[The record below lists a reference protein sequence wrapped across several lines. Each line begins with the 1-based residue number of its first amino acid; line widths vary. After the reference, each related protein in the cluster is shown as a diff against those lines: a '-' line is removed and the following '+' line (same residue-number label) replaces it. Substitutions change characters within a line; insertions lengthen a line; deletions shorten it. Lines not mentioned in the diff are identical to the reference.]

1 MSLDAGCARR
11 RSASSGDKRSRA
23 GIGIVGILLLLPPIL
38 AAGAFANPGDL
49 ISIDVQKA
57 EIGTVLR
64 TISDFSGKNIVAGP
78 EVNGEVSVRLADV
91 PWQSAL
97 DVVLRANGYGWKEE
111 SEGIIRVSTIKSLQN
126 EDVEKEAAERK
137 REELLPLVTKIY
149 PVNFAKADELKEAV
163 ETILSKRGEVHV
175 DARTN
180 SVLIKDIPQLVEIA
194 SKLIVELDQETR
206 QVEIVAKLVDMDAK
220 VSRELGIEWLAS
232 GLNNPGVDAT
242 AEAGVIAPL
251 ATPIGQFSVGTV
263 GPGGALDATLSALA
277 TENKAKIIS
286 NPRITTLDNQEA
298 WILVGKKIPL
308 IVSDPSGNPITEL
321 TTIGIQMTVT
331 PHVHKNGNV
340 TLDLHPEVS
349 DLSSQATVQ
358 GGIIIVTSE
367 ASTRVMVENGS
378 TAVIGGLIRSNKSQA
393 GLGVPFLR
401 DIPLLGRFF
410 SSSSDV
416 DEQRELLIFV
426 TPTIVQPEDLA
437 RAARTLSEEGV
448 R

>member
-1 MSLDAGCARR
+1 MSFHACCARKRIASAGWR
-11 RSASSGDKRSRA
+11 RFWA
-23 GIGIVGILLLLPPIL
+23 GIGVGVALLLASPVFVGD
-38 AAGAFANPGDL
+38 ASANPADL
-49 ISIDVQKA
+49 ISVDVQKA

-78 EVNGEVSVRLADV
+78 EVKGEVSIRLQDV
-91 PWQSAL
+91 PWQDAL
-97 DVVLRANGYGWKEE
+97 DVVLRANGYGWKEDTQ
-111 SEGIIRVSTIKSLQN
+111 GIIRVSTIKNLQN

-137 REELLPLVTKIY
+137 REELLPLETKIY
-149 PVNFAKADELKEAV
+149 PVNFAKADELEDAV
-163 ETILSKRGEVHV
+163 TTILSKRGEAHV
-175 DARTN
+175 DTRTN
-180 SVLIKDIPQLVEIA
+180 SILVKDIGTNLGRVGE
-194 SKLIVELDQETR
+194 LIVELDQETR

-232 GLNNPGVDAT
+232 GLNNPSVDAT
-242 AEAGVIAPL
+242 GEAGVSSPI
-251 ATPIGQFSVGTV
+251 ATPIGQFTVGTV
-263 GPGGALDATLSALA
+263 GPGGTVDATLSALA
-277 TENKAKIIS
+277 AQNKARIIS

-331 PHVHKNGNV
+331 PHVHSNDNV

-367 ASTRVMVENGS
+367 ASTRVMVESGH
-378 TAVIGGLIRSNKSQA
+378 TAVIGGLIRSNNSEA
-393 GLGVPFLR
+393 SLGVPFLK
-401 DIPLLGRFF
+401 DIPLIGHFF
-410 SSSSDV
+410 SSSSNV
-416 DEQRELLIFV
+416 EEQRELLIFV
-426 TPTIVQPEDLA
+426 TPTILTPEDLA
-437 RAARTLSEEGV
+437 SSERLSSEEDK

>member
-1 MSLDAGCARR
+1 MMSVGTPFARGGGAPTGRRSLAVLVLAGLAFLLAPVFAPAPSANPEDLMSL
-11 RSASSGDKRSRA
+11 
-23 GIGIVGILLLLPPIL
+23 
-38 AAGAFANPGDL
+38 
-49 ISIDVQKA
+49 DVQKA
-57 EIGTVLR
+57 EIATVLR
-64 TISDFSGKNIVAGP
+64 TIADFSDRNIVAGP
-78 EVNGEVSVRLADV
+78 EVTGQVTVRLLSV
-91 PWQSAL
+91 SWQSAL
-97 DVVLRANGYGWKEE
+97 DVVLRANSYGWKEDMD
-111 SEGIIRVSTIKSLQN
+111 GIIRVTTIKNLQN

-137 REELLPLVTKIY
+137 REDLLPLKTRVL
-149 PVNFAKADELKEAV
+149 PVNFAKADELNDAV
-163 ETILSKRGEVHV
+163 QTILSQRGEVHV
-175 DARTN
+175 DTRTN
-180 SVLIKDIPQLVEIA
+180 SLLVKDIEQNIERAAELV
-194 SKLIVELDQETR
+194 SELDQETK
-206 QVEIVAKLVDMDAK
+206 QVEIVARLVDLDAR

-232 GLNNPGVDAT
+232 NLNNPSIDATGEAAVDA
-242 AEAGVIAPL
+242 AVPGPA
-251 ATPIGQFSVGTV
+251 GQFSIGTI
-263 GPGGALDATLSALA
+263 GPGGTLDATLSALA
-277 TENKAKIIS
+277 TENKARIIS

-331 PHVHKNGNV
+331 PHIHANDNI

-367 ASTRVMVENGS
+367 ASTRVMVESGQ
-378 TAVIGGLIRSNKSQA
+378 TAVIGGLIRSNSSES

-426 TPTIVQPEDLA
+426 TPRIMDVKDLRSTEEVSEALQP
-437 RAARTLSEEGV
+437 
-448 R
+448 